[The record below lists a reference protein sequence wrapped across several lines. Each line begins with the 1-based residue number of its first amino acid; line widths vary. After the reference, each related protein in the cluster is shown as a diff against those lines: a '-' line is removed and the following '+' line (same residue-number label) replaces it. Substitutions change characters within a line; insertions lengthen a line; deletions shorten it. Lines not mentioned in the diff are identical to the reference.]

1 MKKNYHWL
9 RGLVAFVTVYHL
21 LLGIVLNCPVEVIS
35 WVAVNLLG
43 ASHLPDATAL
53 FPARMLGTYMIVFGL
68 GMALV
73 AWDPVKNRALLS
85 LGAILVIARSLQRIF
100 QADDLQIAL
109 GVPPQAN
116 WGTIV
121 ALLVIAM
128 LLIVFRINLHRDLKG
143 RVA

>member
-1 MKKNYHWL
+1 M
-9 RGLVAFVTVYHL
+9 TVYHL